1 MKRRS
6 VVRAVG
12 GGGLA
17 GLAGCFTREADEE
30 DEEEEPSDVDDQD
43 EPDPE
48 PEEPDLDGTLR
59 IATTE
64 SMVRG
69 ERAAD
74 ERLRE
79 LFEEEFPDAELQWTI
94 PEAGLDHYVR
104 RVDQEA
110 EIDADVYF
118 GLTPAALARVDRELE
133 GRELFRELNQDRIT
147 AADRIRDG
155 LEFGDP
161 NGRVLPAGVR
171 YSCLLYEDTDDD
183 DGDDD
188 TDAVDNGDN
197 GELDPPETLADL
209 TDPEYEETLLI
220 PHPERADS
228 GLAFLLWTIDAFGTD
243 DYLDYWR
250 GLREN
255 GAWITDGWAASD
267 ELYAAGERPL
277 SVAYS
282 TDPVFAAQGDRDPD
296 RYRVGF
302 PDEQGYENPLGM
314 AIFEH
319 AEEVDLAYDFLNFGL
334 SSEVQSELA
343 ERRLQIPAVS
353 SAFVELDEEFEE
365 RAEIPA
371 EPVSIEYDRL
381 RDSLEEWL
389 GDWRTVIEGGTVD
402 AAEERSSLRQP

>member
-12 GGGLA
+12 SGGLA

-30 DEEEEPSDVDDQD
+30 DEEDPSDVDDQD

-64 SMVRG
+64 SIVRG

-94 PEAGLDHYVR
+94 PEAGLDHYVQ
-104 RVDQEA
+104 RVHQEA

-118 GLTPAALARVDRELE
+118 GLTPAALARVDREPE

-147 AADRIRDG
+147 AADRIRED

-161 NGRVLPAGVR
+161 NGRVLPSGVR
-171 YSCLLYEDTDDD
+171 YSCLLYEDVGDD
-183 DGDDD
+183 DGDDGD
-188 TDAVDNGDN
+188 DGDDEIDAVDNGDH
-197 GELDPPETLADL
+197 GELEPPETLADL
-209 TDPEYEETLLI
+209 TAPEYEESLLI
-220 PHPERADS
+220 PHPERSDS
-228 GLAFLLWTIDAFGTD
+228 GLAFLLWTIDAFGS
-243 DYLDYWR
+243 DYLEYWR
-250 GLREN
+250 GLEEN
-255 GAWITDGWAASD
+255 GARITDGWAASD
-267 ELYAAGERPL
+267 EAYAAGERPL

-282 TDPVFAAQGDRDPD
+282 TDPVLANREDRDPD
-296 RYRVGF
+296 RYRVAF

-319 AEEVDLAYDFLNFGL
+319 AEEVDLAYDFLNFAL
-334 SSEVQSELA
+334 SNEVQAELA
-343 ERRLQIPAVS
+343 ERQLQIPAVS
-353 SAFVELDEEFEE
+353 SAFVDLDEEFEE
-365 RAEIPA
+365 HAEIPVEA
-371 EPVSIEYDRL
+371 ASVGYDRL
-381 RDSLEEWL
+381 REDLEEWL
-389 GDWRTVIEGGTVD
+389 DDWRQTVGGG
-402 AAEERSSLRQP
+402 

>member
-17 GLAGCFTREADEE
+17 GLAGCFTREAD
-30 DEEEEPSDVDDQD
+30 DEEEAEPADVDDRD
-43 EPDPE
+43 DPE

-104 RVDQEA
+104 RVHQEA

-118 GLTPAALARVDRELE
+118 GLTPAALAAVDRELE
-133 GRELFRELNQDRIT
+133 GRELFRQLNQDRIT
-147 AADRIRDG
+147 ATDRIRDD

-161 NGRVLPAGVR
+161 NGRVLPSGVR
-171 YSCLLYEDTDDD
+171 YSCLLHADDD
-183 DGDDD
+183 
-188 TDAVDNGDN
+188 
-197 GELDPPETLADL
+197 ELEAPETLADL
-209 TDPEYEETLLI
+209 TEPEYEETLLI

-243 DYLDYWR
+243 GYLDYWS

-255 GAWITDGWAASD
+255 GARITDGWAASD
-267 ELYAAGERPL
+267 ELYAAAERPL

-282 TDPVFAAQGDRDPD
+282 TDPVIADREDRDPD
-296 RYRVGF
+296 RYRVAF
-302 PDEQGYENPLGM
+302 PDEQGYETPLGV
-314 AIFEH
+314 AIFDQ
-319 AEEVDLAYDFLNFGL
+319 AEKIDLAYDFLNFAL
-334 SSEVQSELA
+334 SSEVQVELA
-343 ERRLQIPAVS
+343 ERRAQIPAVS
-353 SAFVELDEEFEE
+353 NAFVDLDEGFEE

-371 EPVSIEYDRL
+371 ESVTIEYDRL
-381 RDSLEEWL
+381 RGSLEEWL
-389 GDWRTVIEGGTVD
+389 GNWSSAVEGGAVD
-402 AAEERSSLRQP
+402 TIEEQPSLRQP